1 MHQCSICLKIFPRPS
16 GLNTHMNSHSG
27 AKPYKCP
34 VPSCDRHF
42 AVRSNAKRHLKTH
55 GINPSLM
62 EGPSQGTNFM
72 VGFEEPLV
80 NHHVHDAGR
89 PPTRLRWIPHSLAT
103 RAQPVTEW
111 IGSQTSGGD
120 ESKRTCPVL
129 SMALP
134 AEAPSSPL
142 NQASAYCYDDSND
155 YAEVGSRHYHSSQV
169 RLRPA
174 RGLNRADT

>member
-1 MHQCSICLKIFPRPS
+1 MHQCCICLKIFPRPS

-27 AKPYKCP
+27 AKPFKCP

-80 NHHVHDAGR
+80 NHHVHDTGR

-103 RAQPVTEW
+103 RTQPRRVLVTTTPVR
-111 IGSQTSGGD
+111 SVFAPLGG
-120 ESKRTCPVL
+120 
-129 SMALP
+129 
-134 AEAPSSPL
+134 
-142 NQASAYCYDDSND
+142 
-155 YAEVGSRHYHSSQV
+155 
-169 RLRPA
+169 
-174 RGLNRADT
+174 